1 MPAQANANVVALQL
15 EKVRDK
21 VPLLYERDD
30 ILLIMI
36 QQRGDVEKVSSRNM
50 RLPLQVNPG
59 GKAGSYNADG
69 GDLGRGSGTAY
80 DVAQVSPIFFR
91 FAIEITKLVEYATN
105 GRERAVENAAKREVA
120 NGMKQFRAFLDKLMQ
135 TAGNGVLGTI
145 NSIAS
150 TTFTMAVPGGAV
162 ANDVI
167 VHDGLSGAQ
176 PVSLFGIK
184 YHHNAAT
191 TGTWLNLNR
200 ATYPVQLQT
209 PRVNAGNAALTPSNV
224 RLAINKVR
232 KSLGINHVS
241 KLIAYMAVEQEHAWE
256 NLGITV
262 SQIIKEGG
270 NGDGNDLDLLFSG
283 RKTMSG
289 IPIKYSANADQT
301 RVDFLDLSHWGR
313 AVLKDIDFYEV
324 NGNTV
329 FPIYGAS
336 GGLAASFIFYFDTA
350 FQVWDDSPRTGAFI
364 DTLARPS
371 GSSLYFFAW
380 NTSKTSPSCGRWSPR
395 TSACN
400 LIPAA
405 ALSSAERCCAARR
418 RSAITMPSSK
428 ATSQKSV
435 TSCWI
440 VATRS

>member
-1 MPAQANANVVALQL
+1 MPAQNNANVIALQL

-30 ILLIMI
+30 ILLTMI
-36 QQRGDVEKVSSRNM
+36 QQRGDIEKISSRNM

-59 GKAGSYNADG
+59 GKAGTYNADG
-69 GDLGRGSGTAY
+69 GDLGRGGGTQY
-80 DVAQVSPIFFR
+80 DIAQVSPIFFR
-91 FAIEITKLVEYATN
+91 FAIEITKLVEYATD
-105 GRERAVENAAKREVA
+105 GRERSVADSAKREVV

-135 TAGNGVLGTI
+135 TAGNGVLGTV
-145 NSIAS
+145 SSFA
-150 TTFTMAVPGGAV
+150 TTTWTMATPPGAALVYPGQTIQVYDPTLTTNRGSCNVQSADPISPIQTITVDVNPGGLT
-162 ANDVI
+162 NGDVI
-167 VHDGLSGAQ
+167 VHDGLTGAQ
-176 PVSLFGIK
+176 PSSLYGLK
-184 YHHNAAT
+184 YHQNNST

-200 ATYPVQLQT
+200 ATYPVILAT
-209 PRVNAGNAALTPSNV
+209 PRVNAGNAALTPANV

-232 KSLGINHVS
+232 KALGINHLS

-270 NGDGNDLDLLFSG
+270 SGGSNDLDLLFTG

-289 IPIKYSANADQT
+289 IPIKSSVNADQT

-336 GGLAASFIFYFDTA
+336 GGIAAAYIFYFDTA
-350 FQVWDDSPRTGAFI
+350 FQVWNDSPRSGAYI

-371 GSSLYFFAW
+371 GY
-380 NTSKTSPSCGRWSPR
+380 
-395 TSACN
+395 
-400 LIPAA
+400 
-405 ALSSAERCCAARR
+405 
-418 RSAITMPSSK
+418 
-428 ATSQKSV
+428 
-435 TSCWI
+435 
-440 VATRS
+440 

>member
-30 ILLIMI
+30 ILLTMI

-91 FAIEITKLVEYATN
+91 FAIEITKLVEYATT
-105 GRERAVENAAKREVA
+105 GRERAIENAAKREVA
-120 NGMKQFRAFLDKLMQ
+120 NGMKQFRAFLDKVMQ
-135 TAGNGVLGTI
+135 TAGNDVL
-145 NSIAS
+145 
-150 TTFTMAVPGGAV
+150 
-162 ANDVI
+162 

-176 PVSLFGIK
+176 PVSLFGIR
-184 YHHNAAT
+184 YHQNAAT

-200 ATYPVQLQT
+200 ATYPVQLAT

-232 KSLGINHVS
+232 KSLGINHVA

-270 NGDGNDLDLLFSG
+270 SSDGNDLDLLFSG

-289 IPIKYSANADQT
+289 IPIKSSVNADQT

-336 GGLAASFIFYFDTA
+336 GGLAASYIFYFDTA
-350 FQVWDDSPRTGAFI
+350 FQIWDDSPRTGAFI

-371 GSSLYFFAW
+371 GY
-380 NTSKTSPSCGRWSPR
+380 
-395 TSACN
+395 
-400 LIPAA
+400 
-405 ALSSAERCCAARR
+405 
-418 RSAITMPSSK
+418 
-428 ATSQKSV
+428 
-435 TSCWI
+435 
-440 VATRS
+440 

>member
-1 MPAQANANVVALQL
+1 MTAQANANVVALQL

-30 ILLIMI
+30 ILLTMI
-36 QQRGDVEKVSSRNM
+36 QQRGDVEKVSSRNL

-69 GDLGRGSGTAY
+69 GDLGRGSGTQY

-91 FAIEITKLVEYATN
+91 FAIEITKLVEYATT
-105 GRERAVENAAKREVA
+105 GRERAIENATKREVA

-145 NSIAS
+145 S
-150 TTFTMAVPGGAV
+150 TVAGSTFTMSVPSGAALVYPGQTIQIYDTTLTTNRNV
-162 ANDVI
+162 AASVTTTVLSADPVTTQTITVDNVPTGTVATDVI
-167 VHDGLSGAQ
+167 VHDGLTGAQ

-184 YHHNAAT
+184 YHQNNST

-200 ATYPVQLQT
+200 ATYPIQLQT

-232 KSLGINHVS
+232 KSLGINHVA

-270 NGDGNDLDLLFSG
+270 EGNGNDLDLLFSG

-289 IPIKYSANADQT
+289 VPIKSSVNADQT

-324 NGNTV
+324 NGSTV

-336 GGLAASFIFYFDTA
+336 GGIAAGYIFYFDTA

-371 GSSLYFFAW
+371 GY
-380 NTSKTSPSCGRWSPR
+380 
-395 TSACN
+395 
-400 LIPAA
+400 
-405 ALSSAERCCAARR
+405 
-418 RSAITMPSSK
+418 
-428 ATSQKSV
+428 
-435 TSCWI
+435 
-440 VATRS
+440 

>member
-1 MPAQANANVVALQL
+1 MAAQNNAQTIALQL

-30 ILLIMI
+30 VLLSMI

-50 RLPLQVNPG
+50 RLPLQLVPG
-59 GKAGSYNADG
+59 GKAGSYSADG
-69 GDLGRGSGTAY
+69 GDLGRGTGSTY

-91 FAIEITKLVEYATN
+91 FAVEITKLVEYASN
-105 GRERAVENAAKREVA
+105 AREKAIENAVKREIA
-120 NGMKQFRAFLDKLMQ
+120 NGMKQFRAFLDKVIQ

-145 NSIAS
+145 SAINGS
-150 TTFTMAVPGGAV
+150 TFTMAIPAGAALVYVGQTIQIYDSTLTTNRNVAASVVSSVTGADPISATQTITVDNVPAGTV
-162 ANDVI
+162 VNDVI
-167 VHDGLSGAQ
+167 VHDGLTGAQ
-176 PVSLFGIK
+176 PVSLFGVK
-184 YHHNAAT
+184 YHQNNAT

-200 ATYPVQLQT
+200 ATYPVQLAT

-232 KSLGINHVS
+232 KTLGINHLS

-270 NGDGNDLDLLFSG
+270 GGGSSNDLDLLFSG

-289 IPIKYSANADQT
+289 IPIKSSVNADQT

-336 GGLAASFIFYFDTA
+336 GGLAASYIFYFDTA

-371 GSSLYFFAW
+371 GY
-380 NTSKTSPSCGRWSPR
+380 
-395 TSACN
+395 
-400 LIPAA
+400 
-405 ALSSAERCCAARR
+405 
-418 RSAITMPSSK
+418 
-428 ATSQKSV
+428 
-435 TSCWI
+435 
-440 VATRS
+440 

>member
-30 ILLIMI
+30 ILLTMI

-91 FAIEITKLVEYATN
+91 FAIEITKLVEYATT
-105 GRERAVENAAKREVA
+105 GRERAIENAAKREVA

-145 NSIAS
+145 SNVAGS
-150 TTFTMAVPGGAV
+150 TFTMTVPSGAALVYPGQTIQIYDTTLTTNRNV
-162 ANDVI
+162 AASVTTTVLSADPITTQQIVVDNVPTGTVATDVI
-167 VHDGLSGAQ
+167 VHDGLTGSQ

-184 YHHNAAT
+184 YHQNNAT

-232 KSLGINHVS
+232 KSLGISHVG

-270 NGDGNDLDLLFSG
+270 GGGGNDLDLLFSG

-289 IPIKYSANADQT
+289 VPIKSSVNADQT

-336 GGLAASFIFYFDTA
+336 GGLAASYIFYFDTA

-371 GSSLYFFAW
+371 GY
-380 NTSKTSPSCGRWSPR
+380 
-395 TSACN
+395 
-400 LIPAA
+400 
-405 ALSSAERCCAARR
+405 
-418 RSAITMPSSK
+418 
-428 ATSQKSV
+428 
-435 TSCWI
+435 
-440 VATRS
+440 